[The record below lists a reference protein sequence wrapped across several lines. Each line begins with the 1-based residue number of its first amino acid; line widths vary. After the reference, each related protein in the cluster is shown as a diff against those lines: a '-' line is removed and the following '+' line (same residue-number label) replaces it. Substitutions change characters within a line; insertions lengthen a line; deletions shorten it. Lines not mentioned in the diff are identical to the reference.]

1 MVLLLIK
8 NRVITLFFLFNISDF
23 MDKYVIGKL
32 GEKIATNFLI
42 SNGFRLILANFR
54 VRGGEIDLIME
65 KGRKTVFFEVKT
77 RTFNGFGRPEE
88 AFNYRKQ
95 QRFKTAIFSYLAK
108 NKAFGWQG
116 DLLAIEL
123 NLALKKAKI
132 RHYKNVLAG

>member
-1 MVLLLIK
+1 
-8 NRVITLFFLFNISDF
+8 